1 MYKVVKYFTDLQ
13 DDNHAYNVGDTYPRE
28 GLSVTKKR
36 INELKSNKNRQS
48 IPLIVGTDDDV
59 NIIAEKKVAE
69 EKVESVE
76 DKPDE
81 KIEKVAKNSKKKDR

>member
-36 INELKSNKNRQS
+36 INELKSNKNRQG

-59 NIIAEKKVAE
+59 NIVAEKKVTE

-76 DKPDE
+76 VEPDE
-81 KIEKVAKNSKKKDR
+81 KIEKVAKNPKKKDK